1 MACAKKQS
9 LIWYA
14 YTYCHLLLLIRCPTY
29 LGNRSSRIDRTFS
42 TSFVRAL
49 ATEGTKYKGFVRIE
63 YYSAGR
69 YVAWVDMLSYL
80 PMVPMCCSFGW
91 ATTRPWRWFSGS
103 ARAVNTGL
111 SGDLSWLIVVCVVS
125 VFCVRFTNYHI
136 CVVSVF
142 CVRFTN
148 YLNALHC
155 KVARSML
162 EIIYVLK

>member
-49 ATEGTKYKGFVRIE
+49 ATEGTKYKGFIRIE

-80 PMVPMCCSFGW
+80 PMVPMCCSFG
-91 ATTRPWRWFSGS
+91 REPLP
-103 ARAVNTGL
+103 ARGGGL
-111 SGDLSWLIVVCVVS
+111 VAQLELSTLGYRVTCHGWLLFVLSLCS
-125 VFCVRFTNYHI
+125 VFVSQITTFVLSLC
-136 CVVSVF
+136 SVF
-142 CVRFTN
+142 VSQIT
-148 YLNALHC
+148 
-155 KVARSML
+155 
-162 EIIYVLK
+162 